1 MKFGEGSS
9 MKAVVVSE
17 FGGPKQL
24 RLAEAAAWYAGLPR
38 GRYPLARIWRPVSV
52 VAAIRM

>member
-1 MKFGEGSS
+1 